1 MSMPFVGARLREAR
15 RFRQLS
21 ITQLGEKLGIS
32 KQMVSKYEK
41 DSAQPSAE
49 IYQKIVSEL
58 NFPLD
63 FFQKEDNFSFSD
75 NGTFYR
81 SRLSSTQSEKKPS
94 ELLKKY
100 LAVLANYF
108 EEYVDFPKLEDRN
121 FSEDP
126 IQAAEE
132 LRTTWKLGSEPI
144 NNIMSLMEERG
155 FLIGSINSHS
165 EKVDAFGSYSCVNG
179 TNYYC
184 VLIDQDNNS
193 FFRQQFSLAHE
204 LGHWV
209 LHSKSIDPQELG
221 AEEYRQMEKEA
232 NLFASNFL
240 LPSKAFFNDIKNDVE
255 KIEAYVALK
264 QKWHVSAASMIYRAK
279 SLGGLDADQ
288 YLRLQKKMS
297 YRGWRR
303 AEPFDELVTASQ
315 PVAMKQAYELLVEA
329 KIINPQ
335 IFRQELQIKY
345 GVALP
350 TDILSELLNVPVSEL
365 KLESNIVQLKSKF
378 GQ

>member
-21 ITQLGEKLGIS
+21 ITQLGEKLGVS

-41 DSAQPSAE
+41 GMAQPSAE
-49 IYQKIVSEL
+49 VYQKIVAEL
-58 NFPLD
+58 NFPLG
-63 FFQKEDNFSFSD
+63 FFQEEDKFSFSD

-100 LAVLANYF
+100 LGVIANYF
-108 EEYVDFPKLEDRN
+108 EEYVDFPKLEDAS

-126 IQAAEE
+126 ILAASE
-132 LRTTWKLGSEPI
+132 LRKLWGLGTKPI
-144 NNIMSLMEERG
+144 SNIMALMEEKG

-165 EKVDAFGSYSCVNG
+165 EKVDAFGSYSSVNG
-179 TNYYC
+179 NDYYC

-204 LGHWV
+204 IAHWV

-221 AEEYRQMEKEA
+221 TEEYRQMEKEA

-240 LPSKAFFNDIKNDVE
+240 LPAEEFVDDIKENVE
-255 KIEAYVALK
+255 DLEAYVALK
-264 QKWHVSAASMIYRAK
+264 NKWHVSGASMIYRAK
-279 SLGGLDADQ
+279 SLDLLDSEQ
-288 YLRLQKKMS
+288 YLRIQKKMS

-303 AEPFDELVTASQ
+303 AEPFDEIAKVSR
-315 PVAMKQAYELLVEA
+315 PVAMKQAYELLVDA

-335 IFRQELQIKY
+335 TFRKELQLKY
-345 GVALP
+345 GVVLP
-350 TDILSELLNVPVSEL
+350 TDVLAELLNVPISEL
-365 KLESNIVQLKSKF
+365 QLQSNIVQIKSKF
-378 GQ
+378 G